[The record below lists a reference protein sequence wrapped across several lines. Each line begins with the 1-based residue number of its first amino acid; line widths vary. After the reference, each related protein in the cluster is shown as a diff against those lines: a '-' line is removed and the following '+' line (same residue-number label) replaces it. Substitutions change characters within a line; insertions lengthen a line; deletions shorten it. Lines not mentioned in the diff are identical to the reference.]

1 VSDTESTDPRSYAFA
16 WKKGEQQEIEAKLR
30 RLAVAQLPK
39 ESPPLTERSLTHVAI
54 RSLDLDLTNEA
65 VMVLTAEIPGSV
77 ARATKGTSVK
87 TPLRYITLI
96 ARVDMESTPQR
107 LAVSITDASRLDVTP
122 RLELIDAVDVD
133 GDGVAELL
141 FRQYS
146 FDSTSYVIFSVGRS
160 TVTKVFEGAS
170 APLK

>member
-1 VSDTESTDPRSYAFA
+1 VSDTESTDARSYAFA
-16 WKKGEQQEIEAKLR
+16 WKKGEQQEMEAKLR

-39 ESPPLTERSLTHVAI
+39 ENPPLTERSFTHVVI

-65 VMVLTAEIPGSV
+65 VMVLSAEIPGKGGT
-77 ARATKGTSVK
+77 ATA
-87 TPLRYITLI
+87 PIRYMTLI
-96 ARVDMESTPQR
+96 ARVDMEGKPEK
-107 LAVSITDASRLDVTP
+107 LAVSMTDASRLDVTP

-146 FDSTSYVIFSVGRS
+146 FDSTSYLIFSVGRS

-170 APLK
+170 TPSN

>member
-1 VSDTESTDPRSYAFA
+1 M
-16 WKKGEQQEIEAKLR
+16 EAKLR

-39 ESPPLTERSLTHVAI
+39 ENPPLNERSLTHVAI

-65 VMVLTAEIPGSV
+65 VMVLTAEIPGN
-77 ARATKGTSVK
+77 AAPATRAAPAKAPT
-87 TPLRYITLI
+87 RYITLM
-96 ARVDMESTPQR
+96 ARVDIEGRPQR

-122 RLELIDAVDVD
+122 RMELIDAVDVD

-160 TVTKVFEGAS
+160 TVTKIFEGAS
-170 APLK
+170 TPLK